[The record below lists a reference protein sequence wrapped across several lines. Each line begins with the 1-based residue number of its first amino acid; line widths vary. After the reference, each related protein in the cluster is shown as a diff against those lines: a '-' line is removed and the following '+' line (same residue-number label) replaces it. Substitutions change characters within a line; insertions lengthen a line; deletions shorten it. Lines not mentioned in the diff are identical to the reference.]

1 MRLSDNFTLEEMVRS
16 TTAEAKGIKNI
27 PSQDE
32 IENLK
37 ELAVNVLQPIR
48 DKYGKPIYIN
58 SGYRCPQLN
67 RAVGGVN
74 NSQHLCQRGA
84 AADIRSEDNKEL
96 WDLIVGMVDNKEI
109 EVDQLIDESNLSW
122 IHISYNKGKNRKQI
136 LML

>member
-1 MRLSDNFTLEEMVRS
+1 MNLSDNFTLEEMVRS
-16 TTAEAKGIKNI
+16 TTAEAKGIDNI

-32 IENLK
+32 IDNLK

-74 NSQHLCQRGA
+74 NSQHLKGM
-84 AADIRSEDNKEL
+84 AADIRSKDNKEL
-96 WDLIVGMVDNKEI
+96 WDLIVGMVNGKEI

-122 IHISYNKGKNRKQI
+122 IHISYNKGKNRNQI
-136 LML
+136 LRL

>member
-16 TTAEAKGIKNI
+16 TTAEARGIDNT

-32 IENLK
+32 IDNLK
-37 ELAVNVLQPIR
+37 ELCQNVLQPIR

-58 SGYRCPQLN
+58 SGYRCPLLN

-74 NSQHLCQRGA
+74 NSQHKSGQ

-96 WDLIVGMVDNKEI
+96 WDLIVDMRNKNELI
-109 EVDQLIDESNLSW
+109 FDQLIDESNLSW
-122 IHISYNKGKNRKQI
+122 IHISYKKENNRNQI
-136 LML
+136 LYL

>member
-1 MRLSDNFTLEEMVRS
+1 MNLSNNFTLEEMVRS

-37 ELAVNVLQPIR
+37 ELCQNVLQPIR
-48 DKYGKPIYIN
+48 DKYGKAIYIN
-58 SGYRCPQLN
+58 SGYRCPSLN

-96 WDLIVGMVDNKEI
+96 WDLIVDMHNKGEL
-109 EVDQLIDESNLSW
+109 EFDQLIDESHLSW
-122 IHISYNKGKNRKQI
+122 IHISFHLNNNRKQI
-136 LML
+136 LYL